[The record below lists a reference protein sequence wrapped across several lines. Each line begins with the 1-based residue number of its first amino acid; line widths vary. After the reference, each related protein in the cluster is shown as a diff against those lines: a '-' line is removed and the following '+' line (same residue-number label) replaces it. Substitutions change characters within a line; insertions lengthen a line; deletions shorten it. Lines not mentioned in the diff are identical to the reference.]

1 MYSSRYENR
10 VPAES
15 SLLKVSVDLSKDYD
29 ADSIHLGSKSYNN
42 EILNRVNNSSR
53 FDVNKLTDLRFAG
66 IDAPETSHG
75 WRQPF
80 NQAYGKESTRV
91 LTDLLRGRE
100 NNVYLRLPGEVDVYG
115 RPIAELFTKDDK
127 GKLFSINQ
135 ELVRRGAAYINED
148 FPDEN
153 VATPQL
159 KAEYQQ
165 KLNEAIA
172 NPPKEG
178 LFAESAILPKYFRGN
193 NLHNWNTLPN
203 HLLYNL
209 GLLKYPKV
217 LSSKKTEVVLRNYGI
232 NNKQLTPFFNPDSQV
247 KFIIPSQYGASYF
260 YERAIY
266 AANRERAGL
275 SAFNITE
282 TQGPAT
288 SAYLFAYMNKNAGQ
302 LPKVVPWYVSNYDRE
317 MATPGLSYYIN
328 KEAIKYGWGR
338 IYQEE
343 KGPLASLAGAIGKV
357 LDNSLIYY
365 GNATPDYIRR
375 QQEIDPTGSYI
386 EPPAGFFQST
396 LSFATNFAV
405 QTTQS
410 VLTYFLLGVP
420 FSIVTAEM
428 FKTSYQGLVDI
439 ALGQGI
445 GDVTNKKF
453 FSHPLFQKLATGVVI
468 GWDQF
473 GKNPEQ
479 LKAHLWENVTAKSS
493 KDVKDIYK
501 PGFNSIISGINLMQ
515 NQKAAIYFDYPIRL
529 FIENIINPYNPR
541 SNDNYKR
548 FQSALDNFKSIAT
561 ANIYGSFDSADPKTA
576 KFVLQNDGF
585 EKHKKIAEALDTLGS
600 YLPANPAKWG
610 LLGKNYDQVNITF
623 DNADRIVTKNFLA
636 FNEVF
641 NFQELLH
648 NLERIYYGGEFLTI
662 VNKGT
667 YIDETGSPI
676 GNVIAKGKSAMAV
689 PKSLL
694 GKAANMIGVGIQRI
708 LNLDGLN
715 PIIQAH
721 HKLRDLEI
729 ELYKKNLD
737 WDDTS
742 KTRVLTV
749 GDDVTSKSNL
759 DKFLQSVLDY
769 EETLAKSNNKLK
781 ITRDFM
787 MDKAI
792 DNYAEHKF
800 AQTKIRN
807 PFELITNNKFLN
819 NRNKFGLLALGALS
833 FHFILDDM
841 MKATNGASL
850 MSQFIMAL
858 HHRETGVTPD
868 FAQTSIFGTGVAG
881 SAAWSGFSIAA
892 GYGIATVGQFLSPN
906 IDRYKLTSEA
916 FEYIKSGGFKVKPS
930 QVSILNEVL
939 KDKILTNVRPKGN
952 FLPWM
957 AWSTLALLA
966 ARPMSQWA
974 VSSGLRFVQGIPFI
988 GEALLGKGNQKV
1000 NNNLSL
1006 VAQLTAIRKEIMDRS
1021 KTQKISSYET
1031 LGAAQLGMMI
1041 AAIPIVDPKVQA
1053 KDTRVT
1059 ANQAPLPYFQFFDAA
1074 STKNRMYDSQGK
1086 LIRSGELS
1094 WKIGLQTAP
1103 ILGTNIS
1110 FANPFVIDFDSTNAL
1125 GFKGV
1130 LRYSEENDNIINHV
1144 SALGKITFNAGLFTT
1159 SMLGTFHLM
1168 ELTTKMW
1175 GVKQFNT
1182 KGEISN
1188 EIKDAVSFTKNS
1200 FKWVY
1205 GAADVM
1211 LSLPSAAL
1219 NKVRAEYEFTK
1230 TIWGASRDVGLGA
1243 INSLDE
1249 ITILDKEAKE
1259 VFSKLNKADKKRAS
1273 ELINIIQRG
1282 KIEDIQIDLD
1292 NLQNSSL
1299 PPKMGRDT
1307 NNPIKEYR
1315 IGVASEKLLVTFD
1328 YEVSTTDS
1336 GKIIN
1341 REFSQQ
1347 IYLDDFNYHYPHKV
1361 KKGYLGKLAKS
1372 AGIGFVLGTIAGAGA
1387 KFLGADSNT
1396 ELATSASVGILSTIG
1411 LATASQHISKLSPI
1425 GNALKSVP
1433 SNLPKIPYLKN
1444 KSSSYLLMIGAA
1456 LTASWLATDSTFGI
1470 AVNMDKQNKNLEE
1483 TDWVKKLTTVGIL
1496 TGLAIPVLEFAD
1508 IGKSPVQI
1516 LTEYER
1522 GLDYLSKP
1530 KNYFNPVN
1538 LVRQPLVTYKNYV
1551 HKLYLDK
1558 VLEFT
1563 TKYRNTSGVTFI
1575 NESDLADGLDKADI
1589 ITKVKTG
1596 NIKVTSDVMAD
1607 KSLTTGLKALWAKPD
1622 FVSILK
1628 QPRLTRKIITLAVGW
1643 AALQTTAQSIITGYG
1658 ASQGR
1663 SGQSAVEAF
1672 YDAVTIDPIANAFKL
1687 ITGYDKKTYNT
1698 VLDSTEYTDSTGR
1711 TFRKVGLNL
1720 LNPTD
1725 PNQQTL
1731 NKLFQNVIAPY
1742 TINPQ
1747 NSYQSILPGVGVT
1760 IREGDFGVRY
1770 SYYFQTQSP
1779 LQDTSFSMFSNL
1791 ASYSFAL
1798 SLQGNNQYNF
1808 LIEEGLKKARA
1819 KVGNNPQLLA
1829 RHSVLAALG
1838 ASAEMAPLKKPRKVS
1853 APYNESTL
1861 KMISGNRIIS
1871 LALSLRVR
1879 RTTELSYSRI
1889 ESIRSRMIDRNDPS
1903 ILSTYSNVVDIRD
1916 PLAALNSDNITKDQ
1930 LALMGPEKLMRTLM
1944 AIFDTNNRISL
1955 TNYTFTKTK
1964 DKPLSVSSQ
1973 TIDEPGEI
1981 LAAGGNLSLDANNLD
1996 ERPWWGIFGNILSL
2010 AADKLEGV
2018 PEPIK
2023 WGVYGAVGVG
2033 SLFVGLGYFGTLA
2046 YAPQDTRL
2054 NEAVNRLYTMF
2065 DTDLDGN
2072 IYNFKVTNRVVAN
2085 GKGGESLQ
2093 IQGKNGKQF
2102 WVAIPEGIPR
2112 DQAKEAIT
2120 KSIQTVQFTINKENK
2135 AIFNSI
2141 NILINT
2147 DLLDDS
2153 NTPQATGKWM
2163 GKDRNIFIPG
2173 LYGQVTKLVDS
2184 YVNNIIDSYT
2194 SADLTKL
2201 HSGLESEAI
2210 EDTKKKLKDEIYSLV
2225 NSTLE
2230 EEISNGNRLGKL
2242 GDELLSKFKGVR
2254 GQKAADTLAKK
2265 IYLTLNTFASRLDS
2279 NLLYLQ
2285 SEDAL
2290 GYGWRIHN
2298 AVIDMAEPLGGF
2310 FNGDK
2315 NIFTRNRQFSS
2326 TRTTPIPLEVEVD
2339 PTAKV
2344 SQETIDTLNS
2354 IQRPRIRRRVVFG
2367 EGVAQTIN
2375 IGGKIMTGFDS
2386 LDIFTA
2392 YNRLAAYKSDPYR
2405 TEGEVNFA
2413 ARGAGM
2419 VTANT
2424 AISMAIS
2431 ELILKRLQQGAMTYI
2446 RQKPGKGALW
2456 IGVAI
2461 TTAVVLY
2468 AGWKAVS
2475 EQYNRLT
2482 NWVGQSDFYKSTTSM
2497 LGSAYD
2503 FITSGIGK
2511 GLLSIDDFLS
2521 KTTGVNPGTAIS
2533 MIGGALTLGIGAFA
2547 LGMSA
2552 PVVAALSVGGALAGA
2567 AMSAFPAIG
2576 QTANNFLTPVMDW
2589 FSQIPVIGGLLAS
2602 HSSQPIIFTKFGY
2615 KDDAPIYVATAEQAI
2630 AYDSAKSLEAS
2641 NDWTGKRTASLFGNK
2656 SFSGNGYR
2664 SDEPSAL
2671 VFGKPTINMISSL
2684 IDREA
2689 SIRGQYYNQAVIGRI
2704 IWGKMIKS
2712 SPNYKELKAFT
2723 NIQSKGNP
2731 VVGQKNKAAE
2741 AQLTSDISK
2750 LKANS
2755 ISKLKGGEANQLLTA
2770 TIVAIAKSNTN
2781 AVEKPGA
2788 TMKKSVLVNS
2798 KDVTNT
2804 HLQSQI
2810 DQIVAA
2816 IQIQPVL
2823 IKSVKGEMVNVNGT
2837 KVVINKEVGETNL
2850 QQLSITRGLVN
2861 NYNVMPGYS

>member
-1 MYSSRYENR
+1 MSLDNRFDDRRLMPESRLI
-10 VPAES
+10 PAQ
-15 SLLKVSVDLSKDYD
+15 VDFSRDYD
-29 ADSIHLGSKSYNN
+29 ADTIH
-42 EILNRVNNSSR
+42 VTTSSQYAKYLQGR
-53 FDVNKLTDLRFAG
+53 SSVRLLG
-66 IDAPETSHG
+66 IDAPETTHRPGELNQPYGSESKQIL
-75 WRQPF
+75 RQIIPTS
-80 NQAYGKESTRV
+80 NQI
-91 LTDLLRGRE
+91 
-100 NNVYLRLPGEVDVYG
+100 YLRLPGNVSKTRVLGEVFVKDEKG
-115 RPIAELFTKDDK
+115 NFT
-127 GKLFSINQ
+127 SVNQ
-135 ELVRRGAAYINED
+135 ELIKREAAYIYEK
-148 FPDEN
+148 DEYKDPLIS
-153 VATPQL
+153 TPEIE
-159 KAEYQQ
+159 KEYYS
-165 KLNEAIA
+165 KIKKYIDS
-172 NPPKEG
+172 PPKKG
-178 LFAESAILPKYFRGN
+178 LFSKDALMPDDYRHK
-193 NLHNWNTLPN
+193 NLNQPFDR
-203 HLLYNL
+203 LLYNF
-209 GLLKYPKV
+209 GLKGSIPTA
-217 LSSKKTEVVLRNYGI
+217 LSRVKNKIISENIKEYGI

-288 SAYLFAYMNKNAGQ
+288 SAYLFSYMNKNAGQ

-473 GKNPEQ
+473 DKNPEQ
-479 LKAHLWENVTAKSS
+479 LKAHLWKNVTAKSS
-493 KDVKDIYK
+493 KDVKDIYN

-515 NQKAAIYFDYPIRL
+515 NQKAAIYFDYTIRP

-541 SNDNYKR
+541 SNDTYKR
-548 FQSALDNFKSIAT
+548 FQSALDNFKSLAT

-749 GDDVTSKSNL
+749 GDDITSKSNL

-787 MDKAI
+787 MDKAV

-819 NRNKFGLLALGALS
+819 NRNRFGLLALGALS

-916 FEYIKSGGFKVKPS
+916 FEYINSGFKVKPS
-930 QVSILNEVL
+930 QETILKEVL
-939 KDKILTNVRPKGN
+939 KGKILTNVRPKGN

-1021 KTQKISSYET
+1021 KTQKISSYEA

-1110 FANPFVIDFDSTNAL
+1110 FANPFVIDFDSKNAL

-1175 GVKQFNT
+1175 GVRQFNT

-1249 ITILDKEAKE
+1249 ITILDKDAKE
-1259 VFSKLNKADKKRAS
+1259 VFSKLNKTDKKRAL

-1282 KIEDIQIDLD
+1282 KIEDIQIDLED
-1292 NLQNSSL
+1292 LQDSDL
-1299 PPKMGRDT
+1299 PPKMGRGT
-1307 NNPIKEYR
+1307 NSPIKEYR
-1315 IGVASEKLLVTFD
+1315 ISSSSEKLLVTFD
-1328 YEVSTTDS
+1328 YEVPITTDS

-1341 REFSQQ
+1341 REFSRQF
-1347 IYLDDFNYHYPHKV
+1347 YLDDFNYHYPHKV

-1396 ELATSASVGILSTIG
+1396 ELATSASVGVLSTIG

-1425 GNALKSVP
+1425 GDALKSVP

-1483 TDWVKKLTTVGIL
+1483 TDWAKKLTTVGIL

-1563 TKYRNTSGVTFI
+1563 TKYRNTSGVSFI
-1575 NESDLADGLDKADI
+1575 NESDLANGLNKTEI
-1589 ITKVKTG
+1589 INKVKTG

-1628 QPRLTRKIITLAVGW
+1628 QPRLALKIGTLALGW
-1643 AALQTTAQSIITGYG
+1643 AALKTTAQNIITGYG
-1658 ASQGR
+1658 ATQGR

-1687 ITGYDKKTYNT
+1687 ITEYDKKTYNT

-1819 KVGNNPQLLA
+1819 RVGNNPQLLA

-1996 ERPWWGIFGNILSL
+1996 ERPWWGIFGNILGL

-2065 DTDLDGN
+2065 DPDVDGN

-2102 WVAIPEGIPR
+2102 WVAIPEGTPR
-2112 DQAKEAIT
+2112 DIAKEAIT
-2120 KSIQTVQFTINKENK
+2120 RSIQTVQLTINKENK
-2135 AIFNSI
+2135 AIFDNI

-2147 DLLDDS
+2147 DLLDDA
-2153 NTPQATGKWM
+2153 NTPEATGKWM

-2173 LYGQVTKLVDS
+2173 LYDQVTKLVDS

-2194 SADLTKL
+2194 SAGLTKL

-2210 EDTKKKLKDEIYSLV
+2210 KDTKKKLKDEIYSLV

-2230 EEISNGNRLGKL
+2230 EEISNGSRLGKL

-2298 AVIDMAEPLGGF
+2298 AIIDMAEPLGGF

-2315 NIFTRNRQFSS
+2315 NIFTRNKQFSS
-2326 TRTTPIPLEVEVD
+2326 TRTTPIPLEVEGD
-2339 PTAKV
+2339 PNAKV
-2344 SQETIDTLNS
+2344 SQEIIDNLNS

-2419 VTANT
+2419 VTANNI
-2424 AISMAIS
+2424 ISMAIS
-2431 ELILKRLQQGAMTYI
+2431 ELILKRLQQGAMTYMK
-2446 RQKPGKGALW
+2446 QKPGKGALW
-2456 IGVAI
+2456 IGIAI

-2482 NWVGQSDFYKSTTSM
+2482 NWIGQSDFYKSTTSM

-2521 KTTGVNPGTAIS
+2521 KTTGANPGTAIS

-2641 NDWTGKRTASLFGNK
+2641 NDWTGKRTASLFSNK

-2731 VVGQKNKAAE
+2731 VVGQKNRAAE
-2741 AQLTSDISK
+2741 AQLTSDINK

-2755 ISKLKGGEANQLLTA
+2755 ISRLKGGEANQLLTA
-2770 TIVAIAKSNTN
+2770 TILAIAKNNTN
-2781 AVEKPGA
+2781 AIEKPDA
-2788 TMKKSVLVNS
+2788 NMKKSVLVNS

-2837 KVVINKEVGETNL
+2837 KVVISKEVGETNL